1 MENEA
6 VQIITVAAT
15 ITVVEIKT
23 VTATVTLSGGA
34 DWNWN
39 FATIVGI
46 ILAVAGLCLTALGVV
61 GTIAGYW
68 GFEHIKARVEK
79 FAKSKVDERVR
90 ELNALSAEES
100 PNLAKQEWRRK
111 PTENQQ

>member
-46 ILAVAGLCLTALGVV
+46 ILAVAGLFLTVLGLV
-61 GTIAGYW
+61 GAIAGFW
-68 GFEHIKARVEK
+68 GFEYLKTMVED
-79 FAKSKVDERVR
+79 FAKRKVDERVS
-90 ELNALSAEES
+90 EIDALSAEES